1 MNLNEKITKLR
12 KERNMT
18 QEDLA
23 LRLGVSRQSISKW
36 ELGAC
41 EPDIQNLK
49 EIAKLFSVS
58 FDYLLNDDFDCL
70 LKDDK
75 EDALHH
81 ETFAKSTI
89 AQNNKQEEERIT
101 IPMQAPNI
109 FLAALILIGGIGLI
123 VSIVIAFLN
132 PHSICLL
139 SHQWIPNI
147 MGYIIADWCQGAV
160 LWRFGLFLPSLAC
173 IFGVLIYYY
182 KEWKKKK

>member
-23 LRLGVSRQSISKW
+23 LQLVVSRQSISKW
-36 ELGAC
+36 ELGVC
-41 EPDIQNLK
+41 DPDIQKLK
-49 EIAKLFSVS
+49 EISKLFGVS
-58 FDYLLNDDFDCL
+58 FDYLLNDD
-70 LKDDK
+70 K
-75 EDALHH
+75 EEALPPQTLA
-81 ETFAKSTI
+81 EAPS
-89 AQNNKQEEERIT
+89 AQNNSKKREEEIAPKPHQSANL
-101 IPMQAPNI
+101 IP
-109 FLAALILIGGIGLI
+109 AALILIGGIGLI

-173 IFGVLIYYY
+173 ILGVLIYYY
-182 KEWKKKK
+182 NP

>member
-58 FDYLLNDDFDCL
+58 FDYLLNDD
-70 LKDDK
+70 K
-75 EDALHH
+75 EEALPPQTLA
-81 ETFAKSTI
+81 EPPS
-89 AQNNKQEEERIT
+89 AQNNGEEREEES
-101 IPMQAPNI
+101 IPKPRQSANLIP
-109 FLAALILIGGIGLI
+109 AALILVGGIGLI

-132 PHSICLL
+132 PHSCLL
-139 SHQWIPNI
+139 FHQWIPNI

-182 KEWKKKK
+182 KERKKPNEDSQNL